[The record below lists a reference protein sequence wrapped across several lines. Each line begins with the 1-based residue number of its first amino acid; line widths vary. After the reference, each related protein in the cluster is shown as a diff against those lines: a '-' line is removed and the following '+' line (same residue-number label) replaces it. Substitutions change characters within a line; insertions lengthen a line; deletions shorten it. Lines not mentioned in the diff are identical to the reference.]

1 MTVNELIRLYG
12 WVRLGLLCVV
22 PIAGG
27 CFTFAMCG
35 EMLTSVLIGIGFVLP
50 LLMEL
55 PSKKEIKHQL
65 ITERKRQ
72 ENIWFKML

>member
-1 MTVNELIRLYG
+1 MTVNELIKLYG
-12 WVRLGLLCVV
+12 WVRLGLLCAV
-22 PIAGG
+22 PLAGG

-35 EMLTSVLIGIGFVLP
+35 EMFTSVLFGIGFVLP

-55 PSKKEIKHQL
+55 PSKKEIRHQL